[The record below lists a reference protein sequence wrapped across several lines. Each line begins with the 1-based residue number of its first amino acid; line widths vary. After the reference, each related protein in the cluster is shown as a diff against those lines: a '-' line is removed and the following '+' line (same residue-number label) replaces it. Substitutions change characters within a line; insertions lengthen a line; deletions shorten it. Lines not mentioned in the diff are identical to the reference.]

1 MRLQNGPLS
10 FVVNFLLGVAWA
22 AVILGATTSF
32 LAFYQDNLL
41 YAVISAFIGALP
53 GIVSVLLLEHIITGK
68 EKHLELK
75 KQTALLEKLLIEKSR
90 LQKENTEEKNNTLK

>member
-22 AVILGATTSF
+22 SVLLGAVTSF
-32 LAFYQDNLL
+32 LVFYQDNLL
-41 YAVISAFIGALP
+41 LALVSACMGALP
-53 GIVSVLLLEHIITGK
+53 GMISVLLLEHIITGK

-75 KQTALLEKLLIEKSR
+75 KQTELLEKLLI
-90 LQKENTEEKNNTLK
+90 QKENNNVQ

>member
-22 AVILGATTSF
+22 SVLLGAVTSF
-32 LAFYQDNLL
+32 LVFYQDNLL
-41 YAVISAFIGALP
+41 LALVSAFMGALP
-53 GIVSVLLLEHIITGK
+53 GLISVLLLEHIITGK

-75 KQTALLEKLLIEKSR
+75 KQTALLEKLLI
-90 LQKENTEEKNNTLK
+90 QKENNNVQ